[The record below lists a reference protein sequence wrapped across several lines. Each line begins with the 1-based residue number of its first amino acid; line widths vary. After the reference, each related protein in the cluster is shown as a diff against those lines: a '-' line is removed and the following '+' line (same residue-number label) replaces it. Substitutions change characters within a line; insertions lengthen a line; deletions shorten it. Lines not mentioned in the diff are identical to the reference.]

1 MLPTAKRAQILAT
14 LCEGASMRATAR
26 LCDVSMNAVVKML
39 ADAGEACM
47 WAHDDLVRNVKASRI
62 QCDEICGTE

>member
-1 MLPTAKRAQILAT
+1 
-14 LCEGASMRATAR
+14 MRATAR